1 MVLLI
6 LTRAVAE
13 YSSCTDMEAKT
24 SWCNIIVEMTES
36 LTMLTS
42 LPLNAV
48 DTQVVNDIVKH
59 LSEFP
64 IKEDTLKA
72 SVQLFESIKSDSL

>member
-1 MVLLI
+1 
-6 LTRAVAE
+6 
-13 YSSCTDMEAKT
+13 MEAKT